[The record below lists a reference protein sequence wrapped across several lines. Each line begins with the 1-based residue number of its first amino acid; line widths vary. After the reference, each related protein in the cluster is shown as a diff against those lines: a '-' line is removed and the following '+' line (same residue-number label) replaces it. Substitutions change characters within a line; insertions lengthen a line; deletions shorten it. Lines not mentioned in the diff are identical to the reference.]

1 MSVEKD
7 ARDMRFRDERA
18 KDEKEALTLAQYIN
32 QLCEQ
37 IRNGRRDD

>member
-18 KDEKEALTLAQYIN
+18 KDEKEALTLAEFVNKI
-32 QLCEQ
+32 CEQ
-37 IRNGRRDD
+37 IRSGK